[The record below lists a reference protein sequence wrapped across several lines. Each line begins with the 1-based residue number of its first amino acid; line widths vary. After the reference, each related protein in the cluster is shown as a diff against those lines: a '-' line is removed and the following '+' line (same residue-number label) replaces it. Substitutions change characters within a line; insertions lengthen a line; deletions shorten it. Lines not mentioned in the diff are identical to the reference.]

1 MIFLNRIHS
10 TASSV
15 AEYVRIWDYL
25 FILFL
30 FYFNCVCVFFL
41 FRKDSDFSS
50 VLYGVILLSRKTVN
64 FILDLLCS
72 SFLFN

>member
-10 TASSV
+10 AASSV

-30 FYFNCVCVFFL
+30 FYFNCVFFL
-41 FRKDSDFSS
+41 FLKDSDFSS
-50 VLYGVILLSRKTVN
+50 VLYGVILLSRKTVT

-72 SFLFN
+72 SVLFN

>member
-1 MIFLNRIHS
+1 MVFLNRIHS
-10 TASSV
+10 AASSV

-30 FYFNCVCVFFL
+30 FYFDCVFFL

-50 VLYGVILLSRKTVN
+50 VLYGVILLSRKTVT

-72 SFLFN
+72 SVLFN